1 MLRFIDFYKGIKV
14 VFKKEFT
21 GEQAIKLNNFS
32 KTFYLNVRV
41 TRVIEIFHSLAY
53 PLHGHDGQGGADL
66 RQEKGFSS
74 SSSMCEKAGVQ
85 ALEPCSAA
93 FLSQ

>member
-53 PLHGHDGQGGADL
+53 SLHGHNGQGRG
-66 RQEKGFSS
+66 RPETRKRIFFQFFN
-74 SSSMCEKAGVQ
+74 V
-85 ALEPCSAA
+85 
-93 FLSQ
+93 